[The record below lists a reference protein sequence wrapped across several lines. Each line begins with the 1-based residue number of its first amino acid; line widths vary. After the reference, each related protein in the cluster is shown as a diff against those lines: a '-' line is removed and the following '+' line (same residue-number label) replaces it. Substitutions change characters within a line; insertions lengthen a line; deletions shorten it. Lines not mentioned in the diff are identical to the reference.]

1 MLSLAHT
8 IARNPRTAS
17 RTWPAET
24 VVYLPD
30 GNTIHSLNETAS
42 VVWEFLI
49 HRPTVA
55 QIVRHVAHEF
65 EVSEEQATQDVK
77 TLLETL
83 AARNLVI
90 FSGGLDDGNAR
101 GVSATAR
108 ESDKA
113 ERQIPLLYR
122 IKDRAREQNIPMHA
136 LLELTNNCNLWCR
149 HCYITHRPAKGELTL
164 DEIKPI
170 LDQLADLGV
179 LFLTLTGGEALS
191 RKDFFSIAE
200 YARQRDFSFSL
211 FTNGTLI
218 TPSVADRLKELAL
231 ERAEISILGATAA
244 THDAITQVEGS
255 FEKAI
260 EGARLLIDRGIN
272 VQLKTTWMKLNIDE
286 SEEIRDLVDSL
297 GVTSFRGGNLII
309 HRRDGSSEN
318 SSLAAEESQMRAMQ
332 QRRLDRHPGA
342 QLPPDPPPLSEE
354 QKKDIIP
361 CGAGQTS
368 LRIDAYGNV
377 YPCAAINVLLGDA
390 KTTPLAEI
398 WYGSEELEK
407 IRAIRLADLPECS
420 ACDLWQRCTRCAGLA
435 LMETGSLLAASP
447 QACRV
452 ARIQHKFLEEKQCEL
467 Q

>member
-1 MLSLAHT
+1 MISPTHIVAK
-8 IARNPRTAS
+8 NPRLAF
-17 RTWPAET
+17 RTWPNET
-24 VVYLPD
+24 VVYSPD
-30 GNTIHSLNETAS
+30 DNTIHSLNETAS
-42 VVWEFLI
+42 VIWEFLACK
-49 HRPTVA
+49 PTVD
-55 QIVRHVAHEF
+55 QIVQHVVREF
-65 EVSEEQATQDVK
+65 EVDEEQATQDVK

-83 AARNLVI
+83 AAKKLVVI
-90 FSGGLDDGNAR
+90 STEPGETGID
-101 GVSATAR
+101 VSIPVH
-108 ESDKA
+108 ESSEA
-113 ERQIPLLYR
+113 EKQLPLLYR
-122 IKDRAREQNIPMHA
+122 IKGRAQEQNILMHA

-170 LDQLADLGV
+170 LDQLAELGT
-179 LFLTLTGGEALS
+179 LFLTLTGGEALF
-191 RKDFFSIAE
+191 RKDFFDIAE
-200 YARQRDFSFSL
+200 YARQKAFSLGL

-218 TPSVADRLKELAL
+218 TPSIADRLKKLAL
-231 ERAEISILGATAA
+231 ERAEISILGAKAA

-286 SEEIRDLVDSL
+286 SEEIRDLVDSI
-297 GVTSFRGGNLII
+297 GGKSFRGANLII
-309 HRRDGSSEN
+309 HRRDGSAE
-318 SSLAAEESQMRAMQ
+318 SSALTAEESQMRAMQ
-332 QRRLDRHPGA
+332 QRRLDRYPEA
-342 QLPPDPPPLSEE
+342 KLPPDPPPLSEE

-368 LRIDAYGNV
+368 VRIDAYGNV
-377 YPCAAINVLLGDA
+377 YPCAAINIPLGNV

-398 WYGSEELEK
+398 WHGSEELK
-407 IRAIRLADLPECS
+407 RIRAIRLADLPECS

-435 LMETGSLLAASP
+435 FMETGSLLAASP

-452 ARIQHKFLEEKQCEL
+452 ARIQHKFIEEKQCEL

>member
-1 MLSLAHT
+1 MISLTHT
-8 IARNPRTAS
+8 VARNPRLAF
-17 RTWPAET
+17 RTWPNET

-30 GNTIHSLNETAS
+30 ENTIHSLNETAS
-42 VVWEFLI
+42 VIWEFLV
-49 HRPTVA
+49 HKPTVA
-55 QIVRHVAHEF
+55 QIVQHVVQEF
-65 EVSEEQATQDVK
+65 EVNEEQAAQDVK
-77 TLLETL
+77 TLIETL
-83 AARNLVI
+83 AAKKVAVI
-90 FSGGLDDGNAR
+90 SAEPGEGEID
-101 GVSATAR
+101 VSTPTQ
-108 ESDKA
+108 ESSEA
-113 ERQIPLLYR
+113 EKQLPLLYR
-122 IKDRAREQNIPMHA
+122 IKGRAQEQNILMHA

-170 LDQLADLGV
+170 LDQLTELGT

-200 YARQRDFSFSL
+200 YARQKEFSISL

-218 TPSVADRLKELAL
+218 TPSAADQLKELAL

-260 EGARLLIDRGIN
+260 AGARLLLDRGIN

-286 SEEIRDLVDSL
+286 SEEIRDLVDSIEGSL
-297 GVTSFRGGNLII
+297 FRGGNLII
-309 HRRDGSSEN
+309 HRRDGSAETST
-318 SSLAAEESQMRAMQ
+318 LAAEENQMRAMQ
-332 QRRLDRHPGA
+332 QRRLDRYPGA

-368 LRIDAYGNV
+368 VRIDAYGSV
-377 YPCAAINVLLGDA
+377 YPCAAINVPLGNA
-390 KTTPLAEI
+390 RTTPLAEI
-398 WYGSEELEK
+398 WYGSEELK
-407 IRAIRLADLPECS
+407 RIRAIRLADLPECS
-420 ACDLWQRCTRCAGLA
+420 ACDLWQRYTRCAGLA